1 MIIKKL
7 KEIFLSELKGVYPKP
22 EIQSFFY
29 LLTNYHLELD
39 RIDIALDPK
48 FEIKS
53 FIEQKFHSALADLK
67 KEIPIQYII
76 GETEFY
82 DLKFK
87 VNKHVLIPRQETEE
101 LIEWVIN
108 DVKSEKLKGRTNTV
122 KQPGLKILD
131 IGTGSGCVSI
141 SLANKLT
148 FSEVWALD
156 ISDKAL
162 NVAKRNADLNNVHIE
177 FLKLDILIIKKLA
190 TKFDIIVSNPPYVRE
205 LEKKQMKSNV
215 LKYEPPLALFV
226 EDNNALLYYDKI
238 ADFAKENLTKSGLLY
253 FEINQYFGKDIIELL
268 KKKGFQNIEL
278 RKDIYGVDRMVKATI

>member
-22 EIQSFFY
+22 EIQSFFN

-108 DVKSEKLKGRTNTV
+108 EVKSEKLKGRTNTV

-131 IGTGSGCVSI
+131 IGTGSGCISI

-215 LKYEPPLALFV
+215 LKYEPHSALFV

-238 ADFAKENLTKSGLLY
+238 ADFAKENLTKNGLLY

-268 KKKGFQNIEL
+268 KKKSFQNIEL
-278 RKDIYGVDRMVKATI
+278 RKDIYGADRMVKATI

>member
-122 KQPGLKILD
+122 KQPGIKILD